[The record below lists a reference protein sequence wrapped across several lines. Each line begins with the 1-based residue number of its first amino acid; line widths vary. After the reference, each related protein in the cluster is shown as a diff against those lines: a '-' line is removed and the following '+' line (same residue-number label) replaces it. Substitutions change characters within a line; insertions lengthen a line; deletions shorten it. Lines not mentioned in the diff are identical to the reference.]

1 MNPPGCLLL
10 LLKLSAGF
18 KRRFHSGHVS
28 GCDQYPD
35 KNPPQIAVMKTNEN
49 NVTNDWVNIRRDHQT
64 GIESIHAHF
73 CGHAYDAHDHDEVL
87 VGVTQ
92 QGLQRFHC
100 GRALHTS
107 QPGRAILIEPG
118 AVPVGHAIEREGF
131 TFLMLCLPQA
141 WVSGN
146 MQRRGLGNISE
157 LGATF
162 SDTLTDDQMVILA
175 IRQAFF
181 AIHHQEGQR
190 ARDQTL
196 DELIFLLSRHISPVS
211 CGGDVDESLKKI
223 YQVRDFLHDN
233 MQLDI
238 SLEELSAQTGIDR
251 FRLSR
256 QFKKVF
262 GQSPHAWRV
271 RLRLKTA
278 RSMLAR
284 GGEPAIVASAV
295 GFADQSHMGRWFQRA
310 YRITPAQYQRS
321 AQIFQTGYRT
331 IS

>member
-1 MNPPGCLLL
+1 M
-10 LLKLSAGF
+10 
-18 KRRFHSGHVS
+18 
-28 GCDQYPD
+28 
-35 KNPPQIAVMKTNEN
+35 NEN

-73 CGHAYDAHDHDEVL
+73 CGHAYDPHDHDEVL

-100 GRALHTS
+100 RRTLHTS
-107 QPGRAILIEPG
+107 HPGRAILIEPG
-118 AVPVGHAIEREGF
+118 AVHDGHAIERDGF
-131 TFLMLCLPQA
+131 TYLMLYLPQS
-141 WVSGN
+141 WVSAN
-146 MQRRGLGNISE
+146 MQRRGLGDISD
-157 LGATF
+157 LGTAF
-162 SDTLTDDQMVILA
+162 SHTLTDDPLLITA

-181 AIHHQEGQR
+181 AIHHQEGR
-190 ARDQTL
+190 LARDQTL
-196 DELIFLLSRHISPVS
+196 DELLFLLSRHLSPVS
-211 CGGDVDESLKKI
+211 PVGHTDDSLKKI
-223 YQVRDFLHDN
+223 YEVRDFLHDN
-233 MQLDI
+233 MPLDI
-238 SLEELSAQTGIDR
+238 SLEELSEQTGIDR

-271 RLRLKTA
+271 RLRLRTA
-278 RSMLAR
+278 RSMLAS
-284 GGEPAIVASAV
+284 GIEPAVVASAV

-310 YRITPAQYQRS
+310 YRISPAQYQRS